1 MRYLLFTIFAIPI
14 GCTTV
19 QTLPLASPTFTA
31 SHGIVVSVSPGASV
45 VGRDVL
51 ARGGNAIDA
60 AVATAFAL
68 AVTFPEAGNLG
79 GGGFMLIH
87 FPDNRAPVVI
97 DYREAAPAAGTPE
110 MFFKKEDRTAHRLIG
125 VPGTVRGLGLAHE
138 KRGKLPWR
146 DLVLPAVRLAR
157 EGFAVNADLANSLNR
172 VLAANPDKHELQ
184 RIFGNHTWKPGDVLR
199 QPDLADTLQLIA
211 DRGPDGFYT
220 GPVADRIV
228 AEMERGGGLI
238 TKSDLANYR
247 PQIRTPIHGQYRGYD
262 IYAPP
267 PPSSGGVALVEMLNI
282 LSGFDLA
289 QHGRYS
295 PPTLHLMTE
304 AMRRAYAD
312 RAKFLGDN
320 ANPQPLLNADYAAKL
335 AASIDPNKA
344 TPSES
349 LAGEI
354 PLRDEPQNTT
364 HFSVIDADGVAVS
377 NTYTLE
383 DSFGGKIVV
392 PGAGF
397 LLNNELGDFNPQ
409 PGVTT
414 RTGQI
419 GTSPNLPAPGKRP
432 LSSMTPTI
440 VTRDGKVV
448 LATGSPGGRTII
460 NTVLCVLVNYIDYRM
475 PPRQCVDSPRH
486 HHQWFPDRI
495 QAEPGVPR
503 EGLENLGHKFDPTA
517 RRQGDAHSIFYDPP
531 SGQWIGVA
539 DTRRAGAAAGY

>member
-1 MRYLLFTIFAIPI
+1 M
-14 GCTTV
+14 
-19 QTLPLASPTFTA
+19 
-31 SHGIVVSVSPGASV
+31 VVSVSPDASV

-87 FPDNRAPVVI
+87 FPDNHAPVVI
-97 DYREAAPAAGTPE
+97 DYRETAPAAASPD
-110 MFFKKEDRTAHRLIG
+110 MFFKKEDRTAHRLVG
-125 VPGTVRGLGLAHE
+125 VPGTVRGLALAHE
-138 KRGKLPWR
+138 NRGKLPWR
-146 DLVLPAVRLAR
+146 VLLLPAIRLAR
-157 EGFAVNADLANSLNR
+157 EGFPVNADLASSLNR
-172 VLAANPDKHELQ
+172 VLAANADKQELQ
-184 RIFGNHTWKPGDVLR
+184 RIFGNHSWKPGDVLR
-199 QPDLADTLQLIA
+199 QPDLAETLQLIA
-211 DRGPDGFYT
+211 DHGADAFYT
-220 GPVADRIV
+220 GPIADSIV
-228 AEMERGGGLI
+228 TEMQRGGGLI
-238 TKSDLANYR
+238 TKADLANYR
-247 PQIRTPIHGQYRGYD
+247 PQLRTPIHGQYRGCS

-282 LSGFDLA
+282 LSHFDLA
-289 QHGRYS
+289 QHDRYS
-295 PPTLHLMTE
+295 SQTLHLMTE

-320 ANPQPLLNADYAAKL
+320 ADPQSLLDTDHAARL

-344 TPSES
+344 TASES
-349 LAGEI
+349 LAAEI
-354 PLRDEPQNTT
+354 TLRDEPQNTT
-364 HFSVIDADGVAVS
+364 HFSIIDAEGIAVS

-383 DSFGGKIVV
+383 DSYGGKIVV

-419 GTSPNLPAPGKRP
+419 GTTPNLPAPGKRP

-440 VTRDGKVV
+440 VTKDGKVV
-448 LATGSPGGRTII
+448 LVTGSPGGRTII
-460 NTVLCVLVNYIDYRM
+460 NTVLCVLVNYIDYHM
-475 PPRQCVDSPRH
+475 PPRQCIDSPRH

-495 QAEPGVPR
+495 QAEQGVPR
-503 EGLENLGHKFDPTA
+503 EGLERLGHKFDPTA
-517 RRQGDAHSIFYDPP
+517 RRQGDAHSIFYDPAT
-531 SGQWIGVA
+531 GQWIGLA